1 MNIALGTLEKVDLRS
16 AWATEAQHFTP
27 WLASESGLQLLGDTI
42 GVELEREAEEQP
54 VGPFKA
60 DILAR
65 RVDTPDEHW
74 VLIENQLEPTDHKH
88 LGQLLTYAAGL
99 EAVTIIWVAAEFT
112 QEHRAALD
120 WLNEITDD
128 RFEFFGL
135 EVEVWRIGHSPAAP
149 KFNVVSSPNG
159 WRRTLREGVRAAE
172 APVTPVKQ
180 LQLRYWEAL
189 RSQLTARNSS
199 VRPRAPRPQH
209 WTTFSAGRS
218 GAWLTAV
225 ANTRD
230 DEIAVQFCMNGQ
242 RNRTRAKQWFRE
254 LLADKEAIEAAVGAP
269 LAWEELPNKL
279 SSRVALYLRN
289 TNPETE
295 ADWPAQHLWLA
306 ETLESFTKVFRPRVA
321 LLSEAPEIGAEEAP
335 DSEDEPEL

>member
-1 MNIALGTLEKVDLRS
+1 MNTTLGTLEKVDLRS

-27 WLASESGLQLLGDTI
+27 WLASEVGLKLLGDAI

-65 RVDTPDEHW
+65 RTDTPDEHW
-74 VLIENQLEPTDHKH
+74 VLIENQLEPTDHRH

-99 EAVTIIWVAAEFT
+99 EAVTIVWVAAEFT
-112 QEHRAALD
+112 PEHRAALD

-149 KFNVVSSPNG
+149 KFNVVASPND

-180 LQLRYWEAL
+180 LQLRYWQAL
-189 RSQLTARNSS
+189 RSELTARNST

-209 WTTFSAGRS
+209 WTTFSAARS
-218 GAWLTAV
+218 GVWLTAV
-225 ANTRD
+225 ANTRN
-230 DEIAVQFCMNGQ
+230 DEIAVQFCMNVR
-242 RNRTRAKQWFRE
+242 RNRARAKRWFHE
-254 LLADKEAIEAAVGAP
+254 LLADKDAIEAGVSAP

-279 SSRVALYLRN
+279 SSRVALYRRN
-289 TNPETE
+289 TDPENE

-306 ETLESFTKVFRPRVA
+306 ETLERFTKAFRPRVA
-321 LLSEAPEIGAEEAP
+321 ALPDMPEAGGEEAPEAEY
-335 DSEDEPEL
+335 EPEL